1 MKKLIKI
8 LIAGAV
14 LLSTGFSAFAQS
26 SKLTKIDSNKIIVV
40 GKINVIY
47 DEDREF
53 IFKTRGVDEKL
64 IDNPDT
70 YTVPYI
76 YDKNDTFAKN
86 EIKYYKENQ
95 TEYPVG
101 DFFMVQYN
109 IPKKGDKVLQFRY
122 RYDMYYYGSRNAQLF
137 LYLPAWYDVDI
148 PDGVEALYLGT
159 FNYYVT
165 GDNFTIDSIERV
177 DEFDLA
183 QEELDR
189 VLGTHVDMARAV
201 LKVVEDE

>member
-8 LIAGAV
+8 LITGAV
-14 LLSTGFSAFAQS
+14 LLATGFSAFAQS
-26 SKLTKIDSNKIIVV
+26 SKLTKVDSNKIIVV

-64 IDNPDT
+64 IDSPDT
-70 YTVPYI
+70 YVVPYI
-76 YDKNDTFAKN
+76 ADPNDTFGSN
-86 EIKYYKENQ
+86 LTKYYKENQ
-95 TEYPVG
+95 TEYPIG
-101 DFFMVQYN
+101 DTFMVQFN
-109 IPKKGDKVLQFRY
+109 RPKKGDQVLRFRTY
-122 RYDMYYYGSRNAQLF
+122 FTMYYFSSVNAKV
-137 LYLPAWYDVDI
+137 YLPLPADFDVDI
-148 PDGVEALYLGT
+148 PEGVEALYLGT

-165 GDNFTIDSIERV
+165 GDNFTIDAFERI

-189 VLGTHVDMARAV
+189 CIGEHVNMARAV
-201 LKVVEDE
+201 LKVVEE